1 MKNNKE
7 EKSTWDKF
15 KYNYNHLEGFDSLV
29 KIVLFFAICL
39 VIILVAKTTL
49 NQERKEE
56 NTNVT
61 TTSTNEQSSL
71 KGILDALIKKEATIK
86 VTKGDYVA
94 VVKKVKESNGE
105 ITGLIQDNSKQLKE
119 FKISEQKVYEIV
131 LDEETENEELFK
143 EINTNFVI
151 PSVLVSILEDTK
163 MIKSTNGDNAT
174 YTYDYEEG
182 ENSYNII
189 VSIVLNKVELITI
202 KNDDITYEITYK

>member
-1 MKNNKE
+1 MKNNKD
-7 EKSTWDKF
+7 EKSSWEKF
-15 KYNYNHLEGFDSLV
+15 KYNYDHLEGFDSLV

-151 PSVLVSILEDTK
+151 PSVLVSILEETK

-174 YTYDYEEG
+174 YTYDYVEG
-182 ENSYNII
+182 ETSYNII

>member
-7 EKSTWDKF
+7 EKSTWEKF
-15 KYNYNHLEGFDSLV
+15 KYNYDHLEGFDSLV

-86 VTKGDYVA
+86 VTKGDYAA

-131 LDEETENEELFK
+131 LDEEIENEELFK

-151 PSVLVSILEDTK
+151 PSILVGILEDTM

-182 ENSYNII
+182 ENSYSII

>member
-7 EKSTWDKF
+7 EKSTWEKF
-15 KYNYNHLEGFDSLV
+15 KYNYDHLEGFDSLV

-71 KGILDALIKKEATIK
+71 KGILDTLIKKEATIK

-131 LDEETENEELFK
+131 LDEEIENEELFK

-151 PSVLVSILEDTK
+151 PSVLVGILEDTNGK
-163 MIKSTNGDNAT
+163 NANKATKTTNSLFFISFFL
-174 YTYDYEEG
+174 
-182 ENSYNII
+182 SYII
-189 VSIVLNKVELITI
+189 LLFI
-202 KNDDITYEITYK
+202 